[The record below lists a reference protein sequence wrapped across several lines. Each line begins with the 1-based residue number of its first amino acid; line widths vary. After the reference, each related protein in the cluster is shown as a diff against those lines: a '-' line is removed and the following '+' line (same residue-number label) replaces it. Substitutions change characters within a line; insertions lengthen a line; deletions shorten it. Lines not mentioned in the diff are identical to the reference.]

1 MAFVLFPLCFRKESG
16 DHKLEVIICPDAL
29 GKRFPMVLSLL
40 GVKAQSFFFVFFF
53 PSFSPHWLSREAGKY
68 YCAKTPTTLTPVQ
81 IKETQP
87 KQFQAWSNSL
97 QEKNAYL
104 RSYPLVASNYRDS
117 LRSSHIKKKK
127 KNVVIPIFLCWK
139 ISCSFPLWNLI
150 LTLKP
155 CWVKNQTFTRSR
167 IKKGG
172 LTKPKT

>member
-1 MAFVLFPLCFRKESG
+1 MLQKGKWWPQTRG
-16 DHKLEVIICPDAL
+16 DHMPWCIGQEVSHGAVSSWCK
-29 GKRFPMVLSLL
+29 GTELL
-40 GVKAQSFFFVFFF
+40 
-53 PSFSPHWLSREAGKY
+53 FSPPTFSPRWLSREAGKY

-104 RSYPLVASNYRDS
+104 RSYPLAASNYRDS

-139 ISCSFPLWNLI
+139 ISCSFPFWNLI

-155 CWVKNQTFTRSR
+155 CWVRNQTFTRSR